1 MVPIYVDDEVL
12 DVPAT
17 YPIDQAT
24 HPFLAAS
31 QIVAPMITGNHEVD
45 DALLLTV
52 AATINGIMDNGVP
65 SDVSDYV
72 SSTTAVSTLTDS
84 DRSNVESD

>member
-1 MVPIYVDDEVL
+1 MVLIYVDDQVL

-17 YPIDQAT
+17 YPIDPAT
-24 HPFLAAS
+24 HPFLPAS
-31 QIVAPMITGNHEVD
+31 QIITPTIMGNHEVD
-45 DALLLTV
+45 NALILTV

-72 SSTTAVSTLTDS
+72 SSTTAVSLTDS
-84 DRSNVESD
+84 DRSDIESD